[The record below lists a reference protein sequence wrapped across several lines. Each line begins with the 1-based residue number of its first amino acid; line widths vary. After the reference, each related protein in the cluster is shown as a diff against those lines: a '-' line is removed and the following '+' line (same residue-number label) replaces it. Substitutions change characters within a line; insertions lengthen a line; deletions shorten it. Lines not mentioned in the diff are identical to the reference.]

1 MPGTNVNL
9 DQTLVTVTP
18 PVANSTGTFTVNGT
32 AATVFNPTT
41 LGAGTHSV
49 QYTLTWDNNRCSQS
63 STIQVIVRPHQTSD
77 LQ

>member
-1 MPGTNVNL
+1 MNL
-9 DQTLVTVTP
+9 NNTLVTVTP

-41 LGAGTHSV
+41 LGAGTHTV
-49 QYTLTWDNNRCSQS
+49 QYTLNWDNNRCSQS
-63 STIQVIVRPHQTSD
+63 STIQVIVRPTPKSD